1 MDNHVARS
9 LPIVFRT
16 GRRSFRSLSVSLLL
30 IAAVASPA
38 SAWSNGPDNGNG
50 YGTHDWIVSQA
61 IKVFDGS
68 PPSWFDLDAALTATD
83 DPDKDFYASNEH
95 VFYEQGYGRGAVDRI
110 SKYYHEALVAHAG
123 GDHRKA
129 SIRFG
134 WLAHYYGDIL
144 QPFHTNHAGLDRKSS
159 HRAYELLVDNAT
171 RTSTMAPAWMT
182 DDRSPRAI
190 DDVRT
195 TSIAAAAYSRKFYA
209 ELYREFHAD
218 KSRLNGRVSEITG
231 SLLKRASSDLADL
244 LYSLDRNV
252 GDAAT
257 VGTIKATVKY
267 TYAAQNSKQPVY
279 VTVKDA
285 GGDPLEGVR
294 VDIDFPKPSGGTT
307 LLRRYTDADGK
318 VTAWGDVG
326 NSPFG
331 VKRDVKVTVTTN
343 DVTRTST
350 PWFMATRKLASGTAG
365 FKTRVKDS
373 TVTVGQTVK
382 IISRTRDT
390 RGRPVDKLKVTWTW
404 RFSDGS
410 VRKTVGTTNAKGKA
424 RTTMLITS
432 GTPKGTVK
440 ITARTQSARVHR
452 TSYSSFRRY

>member
-1 MDNHVARS
+1 M
-9 LPIVFRT
+9 FRA
-16 GRRSFRSLSVSLLL
+16 GRRSFRSLFLSLLL
-30 IAAVASPA
+30 IATVASPA
-38 SAWSNGPDNGNG
+38 YGWANGPDNGNG
-50 YGTHDWIVSQA
+50 YGTHDWILSQA
-61 IKVFDGS
+61 LKVFDGS
-68 PPSWFDLDAALTATD
+68 PPSWFDLDVALTATD

-110 SKYYHEALVAHAG
+110 AKYYHEALVAH
-123 GDHRKA
+123 GDGDDRKA

-134 WLAHYYGDIL
+134 WLAHYYGDII
-144 QPFHTNHAGLDRKSS
+144 QPFHTNHAAVDRKAS
-159 HRAYELLVDNAT
+159 HKAYELLVDKAT
-171 RTSTMAPAWMT
+171 RTSTMASSWMT
-182 DDRSPRAI
+182 GDRSPRAI

-195 TSIAAAAYSRKFYA
+195 TAIAAAAYSRKFYP

-218 KSRLNGRVSEITG
+218 ESRLNGRVSEITG

-244 LYSLDRNV
+244 LYSLDSEV
-252 GDAAT
+252 GDAPT
-257 VGTIKATVKY
+257 VGSVSASVKY
-267 TYAAQNSKQPVY
+267 TYAAQNTKQPVY

-285 GGDPLEGVR
+285 GGTPLEGVR

-307 LLRRYTDADGK
+307 LLRRYTDANGK
-318 VTAWGDVG
+318 VTAWGNVG
-326 NSPFG
+326 ASPLG

-343 DVTRTST
+343 DVTKTAT
-350 PWFMATRKLASGTAG
+350 PWFMATRKLATGTAG

-390 RGRPVDKLKVTWTW
+390 SGRPVARLKVTWTW
-404 RFSDGS
+404 TFSDGS
-410 VRKTVGTTNAKGKA
+410 VRTSSATTNAKGKA

-432 GTPKGTVK
+432 DTPKGTVK

-452 TSYSSFRRY
+452 TSYTSFRRY

>member
-1 MDNHVARS
+1 MLRPASRS
-9 LPIVFRT
+9 IRT
-16 GRRSFRSLSVSLLL
+16 LALSLLL
-30 IAAVASPA
+30 VAGVATPA
-38 SAWSNGPDNGNG
+38 YGWANGGGNG
-50 YGTHDWIVSQA
+50 YGTHDWIVGQA

-68 PPSWFDLDAALTATD
+68 PPSWFDLNAALAATD
-83 DPDKDFYASNEH
+83 DPDQDFYASNEH

-110 SKYYHEALVAHAG
+110 AKYYHEALVAHAG
-123 GDHRKA
+123 GDDRKA

-144 QPFHTNHAGLDRKSS
+144 QPFHTNHAALDRKAS
-159 HRAYELLVDNAT
+159 HKAYELLVDKAT
-171 RTSTMAPAWMT
+171 GTSTMAPSWMT
-182 DDRSPRAI
+182 GDRSPRAL

-195 TSIAAAAYSRKFYA
+195 TAIAAAAYSRKFYA

-218 KSRLNGRVSEITG
+218 ESRLNGRVSEITG
-231 SLLKRASSDLADL
+231 SLLKRASSDLAAV
-244 LYSLDRNV
+244 LYSIDRGV

-257 VGTIKATVKY
+257 VGSVSASVKY
-267 TYAAQNSKQPVY
+267 TYAAQNAKQPVY

-285 GGDPLEGVR
+285 GGGPLEGVR
-294 VDIDFPKPSGGTT
+294 VDIDFPKPTGGTT
-307 LLRRYTDADGK
+307 LLRRYTDANGT

-326 NSPFG
+326 ASPFG

-343 DVTRTST
+343 DVTRTAT

-365 FKTRVKDS
+365 FKTWVKDS
-373 TVTVGQTVK
+373 TVKVGQTVK

-390 RGRPVDKLKVTWTW
+390 SGRPVAKLKVTWTW
-404 RFSDGS
+404 TFNDGS
-410 VRKTVGTTNAKGKA
+410 VKKTVGTTNSKGKA

-452 TSYSSFRRY
+452 TSYTSFRRY

>member
-1 MDNHVARS
+1 MLRPAHRS
-9 LPIVFRT
+9 IRT
-16 GRRSFRSLSVSLLL
+16 LVLSLLL
-30 IAAVASPA
+30 VAGVATPA
-38 SAWSNGPDNGNG
+38 HAWSNGPDSGNG

-68 PPSWFDLDAALTATD
+68 PPSWLDVNAALTATD

-110 SKYYHEALVAHAG
+110 TKYYHEALVAHAG
-123 GDHRKA
+123 GDDRKA

-144 QPFHTNHAGLDRKSS
+144 QPFHTNHAALDRKAS
-159 HRAYELLVDNAT
+159 HKAYELLVDTDT
-171 RTSTMAPAWMT
+171 RHSTDAEAWMT
-182 DDRSPRAI
+182 GDRSPQSIA
-190 DDVRT
+190 DVRT
-195 TSIAAAAYSRKFYA
+195 TAIAAAAYSRSRYT

-218 KSRLNGRVSEITG
+218 ESRLNTQVKAITG
-231 SLLKRASSDLADL
+231 SLLKRASSDLADV
-244 LYSLDRNV
+244 LYSIDRGV

-257 VGTIKATVKY
+257 VASVGASVKY

-285 GGDPLEGVR
+285 GGNGLEGVR
-294 VDIDFPKPSGGTT
+294 VDIDFPKASGGTT
-307 LLRRYTDADGK
+307 LLRRYTDANGK

-326 NSPFG
+326 ASPFG
-331 VKRDVKVTVTTN
+331 LKRDVKVTVTTN
-343 DVTRTST
+343 DVTKTAT

-365 FKTRVKDS
+365 FKTWVMDS
-373 TVTVGQTVK
+373 TVKAGQTVK

-390 RGRPVDKLKVTWTW
+390 SGRPVAKLKVTWTW
-404 RFSDGS
+404 TFNDGS
-410 VRKTVGTTNAKGKA
+410 VKTTVGTTNSKGKA

-452 TSYSSFRRY
+452 TSYTTFRRY